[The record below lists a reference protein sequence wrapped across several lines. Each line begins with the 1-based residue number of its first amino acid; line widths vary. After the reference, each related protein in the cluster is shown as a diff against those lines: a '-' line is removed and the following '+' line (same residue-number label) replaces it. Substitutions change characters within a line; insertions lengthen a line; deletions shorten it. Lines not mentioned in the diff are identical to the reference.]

1 MRIANFFAKL
11 ESVQIK
17 DESEYYSKLPLP
29 QEPNVALKAIAPDNP
44 PWGSGIAFGVW
55 VASIVFIIFFP
66 MLFLVPYFAATGNLG
81 NAEAMASAIRSDPA
95 AVLLQVLAIIPAHVL
110 TLILA
115 YFVVTSNR
123 RYSFKEMLGWEWA
136 GFRWIHAIF
145 ISVGFYALAIGA
157 TMIFGDVENEFDIML
172 KSSRYVVY
180 AVAFF
185 AVVTAPIVEEV
196 VYRGLMYSAFQR
208 TIGKIG
214 AILLVT
220 LLFALVHGAQY
231 SKDAT
236 PDYAVMTVLL
246 LLSLTLTALRAYSG
260 NLLPCIILHIVFNA
274 FQATL
279 LLAEPWIRPLV
290 EHAETPLEAILK

>member
-1 MRIANFFAKL
+1 MFFAKL
-11 ESVQIK
+11 ESVQNK
-17 DESEYYSKLPLP
+17 DESEYYSQLPLP
-29 QEPNVALKAIAPDNP
+29 KEPDVELNAITPDNP
-44 PWGSGIAFGVW
+44 PWGSGAAFGVW

-66 MLFLVPYFAATGNLG
+66 MLFLVPYFAASGNLG
-81 NAEAMASAIRSDPA
+81 NAAEMATAIKSDPA

-115 YFVVTSNR
+115 YYVVTANR

-136 GFRWIHAIF
+136 GFGWIHAIF

-157 TMIFGDVENEFDIML
+157 TLVFGDVENEFDIML

-220 LLFALVHGAQY
+220 LLFAVVHGAQY

-260 NLLPCIILHIVFNA
+260 NLLPCIILHIVFNG
-274 FQATL
+274 FQSVL
-279 LLAEPWIRPLV
+279 LLAEPWIRPMV
-290 EHAETPLEAILK
+290 EDVEPTITTLIK